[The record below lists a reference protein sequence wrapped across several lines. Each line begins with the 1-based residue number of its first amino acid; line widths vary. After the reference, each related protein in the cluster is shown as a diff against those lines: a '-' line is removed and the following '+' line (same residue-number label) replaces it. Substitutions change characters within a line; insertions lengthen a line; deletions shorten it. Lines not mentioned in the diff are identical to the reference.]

1 MVANQIK
8 CDGQHP
14 CNNCTTTELSC
25 TYLSI
30 PRKKGPKGPS
40 KRTPRA
46 VLKMQA
52 EQQQRAQAAQQ
63 GISTYAFESPSRSS
77 TISSANSGDTSTFLP
92 LNGWQ
97 PPPLL
102 ARETEETW
110 SPLDM
115 PDIAASEWPFR
126 WQPSP
131 FLTFDLAKEYA
142 EAFFEQKYPITPI
155 LYRDFFYKS
164 LPEFRLSPS
173 MYALVS
179 ALCASLFNQVELSE
193 TASGI
198 QNGVLSTDFF
208 IAEAKH
214 AREKAGDYIEK
225 PTLVDVH
232 TSFFIF
238 AGLFDT
244 DRHNS
249 AWFYLREAITLME
262 TLKLHEEQTYLKMD
276 PQTALFSRRTF
287 WLLFVTERA
296 YALQSNRQWAMSPTI
311 DLPTTNPDDPDDKII
326 CGFLDL
332 VRLFQNLES
341 NFISKWN
348 WSSRNPVFR
357 RMSLDL
363 SDPARRASAA
373 NLAALQSALGNS
385 LPSITERTD
394 AQKADLLTTKL
405 VGSPFL
411 ASCLYTSSFDSSVMG
426 ESGLEW
432 FLDFDAWST
441 RPDTDSRS
449 PQTEYSSSP
458 G

>member
-1 MVANQIK
+1 
-8 CDGQHP
+8 
-14 CNNCTTTELSC
+14 
-25 TYLSI
+25 
-30 PRKKGPKGPS
+30 
-40 KRTPRA
+40 
-46 VLKMQA
+46 MQA
-52 EQQQRAQAAQQ
+52 EQKQRAQAAQQ
-63 GISTYAFESPSRSS
+63 GVAAYAYEPPSRSS
-77 TISSANSGDTSTFLP
+77 TISSISSGDASTFLP
-92 LNGWQ
+92 LSGWQ

-102 ARETEETW
+102 AQETEETW
-110 SPLDM
+110 SPLGMSDT
-115 PDIAASEWPFR
+115 AASDAPFR

-142 EAFFEQKYPITPI
+142 KVFFEKKYPITPI
-155 LYRDFFYKS
+155 LHRDSFHES
-164 LPEFRLSPS
+164 LPDFLLSPS
-173 MYALVS
+173 LYALVS

-193 TASGI
+193 AASGI
-198 QNGVLSTDFF
+198 PNGVLSTDFF
-208 IAEAKH
+208 ITEAKH

-225 PTLVDVH
+225 PTLSDVH

-238 AGLFDT
+238 GGLFDI

-262 TLKLHEEQTYLKMD
+262 TLKLHEEEVYMEMD
-276 PQTALFSRRTF
+276 PQIALLSRRTF

-296 YALQSNRQWAMSPTI
+296 YALQSNRPWAMSPTI
-311 DLPTTNPDDPDDKII
+311 DLPTTSPDDPDDNII

-385 LPSITERTD
+385 LPSIGERTD
-394 AQKADLLTTKL
+394 AQKADLVTTKL

-411 ASCLYTSSFDSSVMG
+411 ASCL
-426 ESGLEW
+426 
-432 FLDFDAWST
+432 
-441 RPDTDSRS
+441 
-449 PQTEYSSSP
+449 
-458 G
+458 

>member
-14 CNNCTTTELSC
+14 CSNCTTTELPC

-52 EQQQRAQAAQQ
+52 EQQQRAQAARQ
-63 GISTYAFESPSRSS
+63 GVIATYALEPPSRSS
-77 TISSANSGDTSTFLP
+77 TISSVNSGDTSTFLP
-92 LNGWQ
+92 LNAWQ
-97 PPPLL
+97 PPSLL
-102 ARETEETW
+102 AREAEENW

-115 PDIAASEWPFR
+115 PDNAASNWPSR
-126 WQPSP
+126 WEPSP
-131 FLTFDLAKEYA
+131 VLTLNLAKEYV

-155 LYRDFFYKS
+155 LQRDSFYES
-164 LPEFRLSPS
+164 LPEFRNSPS

-198 QNGVLSTDFF
+198 SKSVLSTDFF

-225 PTLVDVH
+225 PTLSDVH

-238 AGLFDT
+238 AGLFDI

-262 TLKLHEEQTYLKMD
+262 TLKLLEEQTYLKMD
-276 PQTALFSRRTF
+276 PQTALFCRRTF
-287 WLLFVTERA
+287 WLLFVTERT

-311 DLPTTNPDDPDDKII
+311 DLPTTSPDDPDDKII

-348 WSSRNPVFR
+348 WSYRNPVLR
-357 RMSLDL
+357 TSLDF

-385 LPSITERTD
+385 LPLIGERTD

-405 VGSPFL
+405 VRPLFL
-411 ASCLYTSSFDSSVMG
+411 AYCLYISSFR
-426 ESGLEW
+426 L
-432 FLDFDAWST
+432 
-441 RPDTDSRS
+441 
-449 PQTEYSSSP
+449 
-458 G
+458 

>member
-1 MVANQIK
+1 MPDN
-8 CDGQHP
+8 
-14 CNNCTTTELSC
+14 
-25 TYLSI
+25 
-30 PRKKGPKGPS
+30 
-40 KRTPRA
+40 
-46 VLKMQA
+46 
-52 EQQQRAQAAQQ
+52 AA
-63 GISTYAFESPSRSS
+63 SNWPSR
-77 TISSANSGDTSTFLP
+77 
-92 LNGWQ
+92 W
-97 PPPLL
+97 
-102 ARETEETW
+102 E
-110 SPLDM
+110 
-115 PDIAASEWPFR
+115 
-126 WQPSP
+126 PSP
-131 FLTFDLAKEYA
+131 VLTLNLAKEYV

-155 LYRDFFYKS
+155 LQRDSFYES
-164 LPEFRLSPS
+164 LPEFRNSPS

-198 QNGVLSTDFF
+198 SKSVLSTDFF

-225 PTLVDVH
+225 PTLSDVH

-238 AGLFDT
+238 AGLFDI

-262 TLKLHEEQTYLKMD
+262 TLKLLEEQTYLKMD
-276 PQTALFSRRTF
+276 PQTALFCRRTF
-287 WLLFVTERA
+287 WLLFVTERT

-311 DLPTTNPDDPDDKII
+311 DLPTTSPDDPDDKII

-348 WSSRNPVFR
+348 WSYRNPVLR
-357 RMSLDL
+357 TSLDL

-385 LPSITERTD
+385 LPLIGERTD

-405 VGSPFL
+405 VRPLFL
-411 ASCLYTSSFDSSVMG
+411 AYCLYISSFR
-426 ESGLEW
+426 L
-432 FLDFDAWST
+432 
-441 RPDTDSRS
+441 
-449 PQTEYSSSP
+449 
-458 G
+458 

>member
-8 CDGQHP
+8 CDGQNP

-30 PRKKGPKGPS
+30 PKKKGPKGPS

-52 EQQQRAQAAQQ
+52 EQQQRAQAAQH
-63 GISTYAFESPSRSS
+63 GAAVSIMGPPSRS
-77 TISSANSGDTSTFLP
+77 TTMSSLNSGDTSTFLP

-97 PPPLL
+97 PPSLL
-102 ARETEETW
+102 AQETSESW
-110 SPLDM
+110 SPMAM
-115 PDIAASEWPFR
+115 PDIAASDGLLG
-126 WQPSP
+126 WQPSQ

-142 EAFFEQKYPITPI
+142 AAFFEQKYPITPI
-155 LYRDFFYKS
+155 LHRDSFYES
-164 LPEFRLSPS
+164 LPEFRLCPS

-179 ALCASLFNQVELSE
+179 TLCASLFNQVELSE

-198 QNGVLSTDFF
+198 PNGVLSTDFF

-225 PTLVDVH
+225 PTLSDIH

-238 AGLFDT
+238 AGLFDI

-262 TLKLHEEQTYLKMD
+262 TVKLHEEQTYLKMD

-311 DLPTTNPDDPDDKII
+311 DLPTTSPDEPDDKII

-357 RMSLDL
+357 RISLDL

-373 NLAALQSALGNS
+373 SLAALQSALGNS
-385 LPSITERTD
+385 LPSIGERTD

-411 ASCLYTSSFDSSVMG
+411 ISCFYTSSFDS
-426 ESGLEW
+426 
-432 FLDFDAWST
+432 
-441 RPDTDSRS
+441 
-449 PQTEYSSSP
+449 
-458 G
+458 